1 MFIDPEEAQVRVS
14 MIIRVDQNDVWLLG
28 LSQCHDATYRS
39 KKYHFKFHNY
49 GLLVCFFLVSTIH
62 LDFLNQPLGKAKLGV
77 RVGLRSSGAHA
88 S

>member
-1 MFIDPEEAQVRVS
+1 MFVDPEEAQVRVS
-14 MIIRVDQNDVWLLG
+14 MIVRVNQNNIWSLG
-28 LSQCHDATYRS
+28 RSRGHDATCS
-39 KKYHFKFHNY
+39 GKKYHFEFHNY

-62 LDFLNQPLGKAKLGV
+62 LDFLNQPLGKTKLGV